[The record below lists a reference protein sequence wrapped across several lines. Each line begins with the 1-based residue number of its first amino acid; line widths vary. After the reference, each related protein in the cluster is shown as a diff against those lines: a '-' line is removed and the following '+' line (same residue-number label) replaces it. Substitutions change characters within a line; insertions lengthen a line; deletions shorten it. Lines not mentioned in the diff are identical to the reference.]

1 MLLEALAEIF
11 NILLFFGII
20 IVFFSLSIAVL
31 IKDDLT
37 KYDGIDAVGYFI
49 IAMRESVGDFD
60 TSDSLISNSKYKILI
75 WILYFIILLV
85 GNIVF
90 MNFIIAVVN

>member
-49 IAMRESVGDFD
+49 IAMR
-60 TSDSLISNSKYKILI
+60 
-75 WILYFIILLV
+75 
-85 GNIVF
+85 
-90 MNFIIAVVN
+90 